1 MVRIFIYYI
10 NYIKRF
16 ICTLWPH
23 SSSGYHNFNQLASTL
38 YYDTSKKVLNFV
50 ANCAK
55 IFFFMSALFKFLN
68 YLSLFNACNMAFQ
81 KKRNFFYQGI
91 LCANVNF
98 MSSLFLF
105 SFSLCYYKITLLDFI
120 MQSRSVLQFSTL
132 YIVCTNSWSN
142 KISLIT
148 NGIFLYHIH
157 SHEHLSLRSYLSI
170 FTPDLTNLE
179 PPSTIFRN

>member
-1 MVRIFIYYI
+1 MVREEFLSITSIILKDLFTHCDPILPLDI
-10 NYIKRF
+10 TI
-16 ICTLWPH
+16 
-23 SSSGYHNFNQLASTL
+23 STNL
-38 YYDTSKKVLNFV
+38 HLHYTMILPKKVLTFV

-81 KKRNFFYQGI
+81 IKMNFFYQGI

-98 MSSLFLF
+98 MLSLFLF

-120 MQSRSVLQFSTL
+120 IQSRSVLQFSTL

-142 KISLIT
+142 KIS
-148 NGIFLYHIH
+148 
-157 SHEHLSLRSYLSI
+157 
-170 FTPDLTNLE
+170 
-179 PPSTIFRN
+179 